1 MVINI
6 TQMAQISGKESVLI
20 VKVEDHKHF
29 GLGNKG
35 ERGVEYD

>member
-6 TQMAQISGKESVLI
+6 SQMAQISGKESVLI

-29 GLGNKG
+29 GFGNKG
-35 ERGVEYD
+35 ERGVEHD